1 MTEKANNNETFE
13 NHGEPAGGCL
23 RACQSDLRRAFL
35 TGDVTDPQTREE
47 AMMLL
52 RAIYKRG

>member
-1 MTEKANNNETFE
+1 MRLSEITAS
-13 NHGEPAGGCL
+13 L
-23 RACQSDLRRAFL
+23 RVDACARVRAICDGLL